1 MKYLLSF
8 LLVSVSLITFAQ
20 KSEHAMMGMNDFT
33 PEQKAILQ
41 TKKMTLALELN
52 DSQQSKI
59 LAINKKQA
67 AEMKNKMAMHKSMKE
82 SGKKMTSDEKF
93 NMMNKMLDAKITH
106 QNEMKKILTEEQYGA
121 WKKMEKKKMMKM
133 HKKGMPHKSHDK
145 KKMMKKEG

>member
-20 KSEHAMMGMNDFT
+20 KGEHAMMHKNDFT
-33 PEQKAILQ
+33 PEQQAILQ
-41 TKKMTLALELN
+41 TKKMTLSLDLN
-52 DSQQSKI
+52 TSQQSQV
-59 LAINKKQA
+59 LAMNKKQT
-67 AEMKNKMAMHKSMKE
+67 AEKVKKMEMHKSMKE

-93 NMMNKMLDAKITH
+93 NMMNKMLDAKIAH
-106 QNEMKKILTEEQYGA
+106 QNEMKKILNEGQYVA
-121 WKKMEKKKMMKM
+121 WKKMEKHKMMKI